1 MHKKITPPHGRIF
14 GLMAAASILA
24 IGSLQAQIPID
35 NPVATHYG
43 PGGYPL
49 WTDNLRWDN
58 VIDMSAYANGATN
71 FERFENARD
80 ELHAQG
86 GGVLYYPA
94 GVYEFEMP
102 DAGYGA
108 GIGPKSRGLMLKSG
122 VVIRGADLAPGADQA
137 IIRESMDNAAPGFNN
152 VTYSLAPQTVF
163 RFQTQIRGTD
173 PVTLNP
179 NTAGE
184 APRDW
189 NFIGMVPGTGE
200 AHVGEVQDIGVVNV
214 KLDGGFVFWGF
225 HTPRSATLATGRWLQ
240 GWKSNWPQV
249 FGDPPFEDSW
259 AGRVPD
265 GTHYMDAI
273 NGGLDW
279 HTPIEAGSGRLIF
292 GVYSINGAPWDDMT
306 KLDQP
311 FSATAESLLP
321 ADAFHSYRYTGRF
334 TAHGTDI
341 FIGNNVLARPTKN
354 FVYRMLQRRWHA
366 GPNAQYTVLFDY
378 SNHIGVDVNKSNY
391 GGRQNN
397 ETVVGADTGYH
408 YPNVIVRDNWIFNR
422 GNKGMDIAGQ
432 YLVLY
437 NNHNQRLPIGG
448 HGVPR
453 ALIPFEYITNPQ
465 YYIDN
470 GLVLETGLGTAINL
484 QGVSFDGWWW
494 TETVNERDFMSRG
507 YDIGGRNVW
516 AHLNS
521 AINPGSIG
529 NDGEGVMAQRHNNIE
544 TFSWAFTNNR
554 VEVRATEPGTPGKA
568 GTWSGVYDM
577 HAVGYLSW
585 KDYAPT
591 TGWILAAGNHNW
603 ILDTTIMPNLMP
615 GGRTDAPVF
624 RRDGVTPAVRYADYQ
639 PMHTDPVNPPIN
651 VTGFELPDQTGIV
664 ITWEDNSDN
673 ELGFRVERRM
683 GGGPWQVIAYR
694 PAQNLGAITNKTSP
708 YTTSLSGA
716 ELNPPRWV
724 DFTANANMGPE
735 YRVVAFNLND
745 DDSTGVSLSWFAD
758 PDALKVSFPAF
769 PEDEAFV
776 TSGWSSAGITVAT
789 AIEDGD
795 GSAVSYSW
803 TQLSGPGTVAFSA
816 PSASSTNMT
825 FSTVGIYRVRVSVSD
840 DSYSTSRNLT
850 VFAGV
855 PLSFISHPESQG
867 ILLNNPVT
875 FSASVSGSEPV
886 SYQWY
891 KDGVAIPGADAA
903 AYTIASVQL
912 ADAATY
918 SVVASNP
925 VSSVQSDGAVLTVNS
940 APIFLS
946 QPQSRTAA
954 VNTAV
959 TLSVEVSAN
968 PSPTFQWYLDGNP
981 VSGGS
986 GPELVID
993 PVTLAAAGDYHVVVS
1008 NVHGTE
1014 QSATATLTV
1023 TATDR
1028 YLIAWNKED
1037 YALDP
1042 AGNVW
1047 QSFNMHTGSG
1057 NSPPRIIT
1065 DAPLVNRNGDGSL
1078 GFTFSQTSNVTGN
1091 NVGYRTGGDVTEAL
1105 FTSPDSS
1112 GRAIPAWFDASE
1124 ASQRALF
1131 AFTTGSY
1138 FEYTIGGFDPEDKVT
1153 FEFVLRRDG
1162 GGNRPITLVQ
1172 NPGAGEVVLLN
1183 QVSHNTEP
1191 FYPKTAMLTGAT
1203 SYTFRLTNNN
1213 AGTWGGA
1220 MNAMS
1225 FEVEYAPRL
1234 SAEPEAPVVGVV
1246 LAPGAGGLGQLDF
1259 PTQVGM
1265 TYQLQISED
1274 MSTWDDVPG
1283 ALIIGDGSTQSFTD
1297 LLMPDSTSP
1306 ELFYRLK
1313 VQN

>member
-1 MHKKITPPHGRIF
+1 MHKNVTPPYGRIF
-14 GLMAAASILA
+14 GLMAAASMLA

-102 DAGYGA
+102 DTGYGA

-137 IIRESMDNAAPGFNN
+137 IIRESMDNATPGFNN
-152 VTYSLAPQTVF
+152 VTHSLAPQTVF
-163 RFQTQIRGTD
+163 VFQTQTRGTD
-173 PVTLNP
+173 PVTDVP
-179 NTAGE
+179 NSAGE
-184 APRDW
+184 VPRDW
-189 NFIGMVPGTGE
+189 NFIGMVPGEGE

-240 GWKSNWPQV
+240 GWKNNWPL
-249 FGDPPFEDSW
+249 FAPEEDTW
-259 AGRVPD
+259 AKRVPD

-273 NGGLDW
+273 NGGSGW
-279 HTPIEAGSGRLIF
+279 HTPVEAGAGRLIF
-292 GVYSINGAPWDDMT
+292 GVYSINGAPWDDML

-321 ADAFHSYRYTGRF
+321 EDAFHSYRYTGRF

-354 FVYRMLQRRWHA
+354 FVHRMLQRRWHA

-391 GGRQNN
+391 GGRQDS
-397 ETVVGADTGYH
+397 ETVTGADTGYH

-453 ALIPFEYITNPQ
+453 ALIPFDYITNPQ

-507 YDIGGRNVW
+507 YDIGGRNIWV
-516 AHLNS
+516 HLNS
-521 AINPGSIG
+521 AINPGSMG

-554 VEVRATEPGTPGKA
+554 VEVRATEPGTPGKS

-577 HAVGYLSW
+577 HAVGYLCW
-585 KDYAPT
+585 KEYAPT

-651 VTGFELPDQTGIV
+651 VTGYELPDQTGIV
-664 ITWEDNSDN
+664 ITWEDDSDN

-683 GGGPWQVIAYR
+683 GGSPWQVIAYR
-694 PAQNLGAITNKTSP
+694 PAQNLGASKNKTSP

-745 DDSTGVSLSWFAD
+745 DDSTGVSETWFAD
-758 PDALKVSFPAF
+758 PDALKVSFPDF
-769 PEDEAFV
+769 PDDEAFV
-776 TSGWSSAGITVAT
+776 TSGWSSAGINVAS
-789 AIEDGD
+789 APEDGD
-795 GSAVSYSW
+795 GSPVSYSW
-803 TQLSGPGTVAFSA
+803 TQLSGPGTVTFSA

-840 DSYSTSRNLT
+840 ATYSTGRDLT
-850 VFAGV
+850 VFAGE

-867 ILLNNPVT
+867 ILLNHPVT
-875 FSASVSGSEPV
+875 FSVSVSGSETV

-891 KDGVAIPGADAA
+891 KDGVAIPDANAA

-918 SVVASNP
+918 TVVATNP
-925 VSSVQSDGAVLTVNS
+925 VGSVQSNGAVLTVNS

-954 VNTAV
+954 VNSAV

-968 PSPTFQWYLDGNP
+968 PSPSFQWYLDGNP
-981 VSGGS
+981 VPGGD
-986 GPELVID
+986 GPELVIN

-1008 NVHGTE
+1008 NIHGTE

-1023 TATDR
+1023 RTIDR
-1028 YLIAWNKED
+1028 YLIAWSD
-1037 YALDP
+1037 QAYTLDP
-1042 AGNVW
+1042 AGRVW
-1047 QSFNMHTGSG
+1047 QSFSMRTGGS
-1057 NSPPRIIT
+1057 NSPPLAISE
-1065 DAPLVNRNGDGSL
+1065 AALVNINGDGSMGL
-1078 GFTFSQTSNVTGN
+1078 TYSQDSSVSVVGF
-1091 NVGYRTGGDVTEAL
+1091 RPADDVPPAL
-1105 FTSPDSS
+1105 FTSPDGS
-1112 GRAIPAWFDASE
+1112 GNPIPDWFDANE
-1124 ASQRALF
+1124 GAQRAVF
-1131 AFTTGSY
+1131 AVNQENGY
-1138 FEYTIGGFDPEDKVT
+1138 FDHTISGFHPDDTVT

-1162 GGNRPITLVQ
+1162 SGSRPVTLLQ
-1172 NPGAGEVVLLN
+1172 NPGEADEVILLSQASTN
-1183 QVSHNTEP
+1183 SQP
-1191 FYPKTAMLTGAT
+1191 FYPKTATLTGSA
-1203 SYTFRLTNNN
+1203 SYTFRLVSNVDNW
-1213 AGTWGGA
+1213 AGA
-1220 MNAMS
+1220 INAMS
-1225 FEVEYAPRL
+1225 FEVAYAPRL
-1234 SAEPEAPVVGVV
+1234 SAEPGAPVAGVV
-1246 LAPGAGGLGQLDF
+1246 FGPHTGGTAKLDF
-1259 PTQVGM
+1259 PTQIGM
-1265 TYQLQISED
+1265 TYQLQV
-1274 MSTWDDVPG
+1274 STDLVNWADVPAASVTG
-1283 ALIIGDGSTQSFTD
+1283 NGGTMSFVD
-1297 LLMPDSTSP
+1297 LLMPDSIDP
-1306 ELFYRLK
+1306 KLFYRIA
-1313 VQN
+1313 VSN